1 MGTVISLEVSGMELV
16 SSKNSLGIDHGG
28 LFQNDDHHVN
38 PLDEDQIEEG
48 EDYDTPDGILCRTV
62 LRKPLGQVTYR
73 LELLGYTLEN
83 IRYEYEL
90 MVKDEI
96 EYLEDFNVSF
106 PEYAKPIS
114 NMMSFDE
121 FVNFIKSVNIS

>member
-106 PEYAKPIS
+106 PEY
-114 NMMSFDE
+114 
-121 FVNFIKSVNIS
+121 V